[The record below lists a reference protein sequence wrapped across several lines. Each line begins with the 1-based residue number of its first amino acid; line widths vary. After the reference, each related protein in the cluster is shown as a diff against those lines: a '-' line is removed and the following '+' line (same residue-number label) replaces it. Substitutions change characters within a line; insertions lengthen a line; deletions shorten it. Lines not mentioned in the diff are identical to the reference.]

1 MCPNKEKILKTKKIN
16 GRSVSVIY
24 DCFQTVIYGRFET
37 ANIWL
42 NKTGCVLLEAYMD
55 VPKRLHMSVSTLP
68 YVDVPTHLHTFVLER
83 RGRSETPSDNC
94 FYTPR
99 IWQPTG
105 AVMIFTY
112 FSDYI
117 SESISEC
124 FGLKSKIK
132 PISFFPPTPSVTR
145 GPILSIWDH
154 GGPYRTPQTAVNTP
168 KTTLFPQ

>member
-68 YVDVPTHLHTFVLER
+68 YVDVPTHLHTLVLER
-83 RGRSETPSDNC
+83 CGRSETPSDNC

-99 IWQPTG
+99 IWPRH
-105 AVMIFTY
+105 
-112 FSDYI
+112 I
-117 SESISEC
+117 SVP
-124 FGLKSKIK
+124 K
-132 PISFFPPTPSVTR
+132 PLTQYTHKQELNEARKWTKENQF
-145 GPILSIWDH
+145 
-154 GGPYRTPQTAVNTP
+154 
-168 KTTLFPQ
+168 

>member
-55 VPKRLHMSVSTLP
+55 VPKRLHMSVSALP
-68 YVDVPTHLHTFVLER
+68 YVDVPTHLHTLVLER
-83 RGRSETPSDNC
+83 CGRSETPSDNC

-99 IWQPTG
+99 IWLRHIS
-105 AVMIFTY
+105 VIV
-112 FSDYI
+112 SYI
-117 SESISEC
+117 HW
-124 FGLKSKIK
+124 GGYRK
-132 PISFFPPTPSVTR
+132 P
-145 GPILSIWDH
+145 
-154 GGPYRTPQTAVNTP
+154 
-168 KTTLFPQ
+168 

>member
-1 MCPNKEKILKTKKIN
+1 MSCTHKVKKGVLLVSHIIVYKQSFINVLKQQLYCLVKHGKYFFWKKIN

-99 IWQPTG
+99 IWPRH
-105 AVMIFTY
+105 
-112 FSDYI
+112 I
-117 SESISEC
+117 S
-124 FGLKSKIK
+124 
-132 PISFFPPTPSVTR
+132 
-145 GPILSIWDH
+145 W
-154 GGPYRTPQTAVNTP
+154 
-168 KTTLFPQ
+168 